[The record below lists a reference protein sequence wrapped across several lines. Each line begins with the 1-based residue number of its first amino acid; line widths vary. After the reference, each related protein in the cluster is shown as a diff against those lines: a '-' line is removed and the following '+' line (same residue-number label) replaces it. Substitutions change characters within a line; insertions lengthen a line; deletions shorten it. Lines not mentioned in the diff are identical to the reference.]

1 MRLRPPSRRPFVGPG
16 SAARSCFLHHFGL
29 ATTRLPLAAPL
40 RWCSTTR
47 LNFAHRLARDCL
59 TAARIGRRKR
69 RANRKPSQNT
79 PRTYLRALRAPVV
92 IAPVLFR
99 PRVRSDRGVV
109 RPAPSPGSQ
118 VEARHRWE
126 RSIRRGRLPKPC
138 RPRLTGG
145 YSSYTDKNYVCPKS
159 IDSGPRCPVS
169 PLSDLCWWHA
179 FGASQSGPRSSVLP
193 PRVMPWRLWVV
204 GSTK

>member
-1 MRLRPPSRRPFVGPG
+1 MFFASFRARDHQAVSRCASAFVKHDQAELRTS
-16 SAARSCFLHHFGL
+16 SCE
-29 ATTRLPLAAPL
+29 RLPGGPLASVGASAEPTESL
-40 RWCSTTR
+40 
-47 LNFAHRLARDCL
+47 L
-59 TAARIGRRKR
+59 K
-69 RANRKPSQNT
+69 NT
-79 PRTYLRALRAPVV
+79 PWTYLRALRAPVV
-92 IAPVLFR
+92 IASVLFR
-99 PRVRSDRGVV
+99 PRVRSDRSVV

-193 PRVMPWRLWVV
+193 PRVM
-204 GSTK
+204 S